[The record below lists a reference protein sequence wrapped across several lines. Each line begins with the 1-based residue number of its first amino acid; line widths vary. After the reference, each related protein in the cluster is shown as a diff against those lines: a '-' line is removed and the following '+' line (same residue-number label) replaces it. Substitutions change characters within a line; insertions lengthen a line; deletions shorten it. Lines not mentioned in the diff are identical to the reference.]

1 MTSRFRLVL
10 FLAYSL
16 LVAGLLTRSGDL
28 ALAAL
33 PFMVYLAAGL
43 LSASGEIRLAAV
55 RRLSA
60 PSAQPG
66 APLRMQVEVEN
77 QAQTT
82 VYLHLEDA
90 AHPGLEIMEG
100 EREAHLALPPGEK
113 TTLDYQFRLGR
124 GSYAWQFLPVTAG
137 DPFGLFERQLELACP
152 DQVNIFPERI
162 RIKHIPL
169 FLQRT
174 LQNPGPYRARRGGSG
189 SDFWGVRPYHL
200 GDPMRRIHWQL
211 SARYPG
217 SFFTK
222 EFEREES
229 ADIGLI
235 LDAGVYFSAPG
246 AASLFEHSA
255 SAAAALAEV
264 LLKEGARLSVLNLNR
279 EERYLFP
286 GSGKAQLVKVLRHLA
301 SAGSDANISLKRIC
315 KYLVYIF
322 SRRSLIIVISPLRR
336 SDVQAFRYM
345 RATGYQ
351 VILLSP
357 DPVSFA
363 SHSLPAGRAAEL
375 SLRAARMERG
385 LSLRQVRQMGVEVIE
400 WDVDQPLAEV
410 LRSAFRSRRAR
421 RVGSR
426 V

>member
-1 MTSRFRLVL
+1 MTARFRLVL

-16 LVAGLLTRSGDL
+16 LLAALLARRGDL

-43 LSASGEIRLAAV
+43 LFAPGEVRLGAA
-55 RRLSA
+55 RRLNA

-66 APLRMQVEVEN
+66 TSLRMQVEVEN
-77 QAQTT
+77 QAEST
-82 VYLHLEDA
+82 VYLHLADA
-90 AHPGLEIMEG
+90 GHSGLEIIEG
-100 EREAHLALPPGEK
+100 EREAHLALLPGEK
-113 TTLDYQFRLGR
+113 YVLDYLFRGGR
-124 GSYAWQFLPVTAG
+124 GSYAWQSLQAAAG
-137 DPFGLFERQLELACP
+137 DPFGLFERRLDLACP

-169 FLQRT
+169 VLQRT
-174 LQNPGPYRARRGGSG
+174 LQNPGPYGARRGGSG

-200 GDPMRRIHWQL
+200 GDPLRRIHWRL

-217 SFFTK
+217 SVFTK

-229 ADIGLI
+229 ADIGLL
-235 LDAGVYFSAPG
+235 LDAGAYLSAPG
-246 AASLFEHSA
+246 EDSLFEHA
-255 SAAAALAEV
+255 TSAAAALAEV
-264 LLKEGARLSVLNLNR
+264 LLKEGARVSLLNLNG

-286 GSGKAQLVKVLRHLA
+286 GSGKAQLVKVLRRL
-301 SAGSDANISLKRIC
+301 SSPGSDANISLKHIT
-315 KYLVYIF
+315 KYLVYVF

-336 SDVQAFRYM
+336 SDLQAFRYM

-363 SHSLPAGRAAEL
+363 ARSLPSDRAAEL
-375 SLRAARMERG
+375 ALRAARLERS
-385 LSLRQVRQMGVEVIE
+385 LTLRQVRQMGVEVIE

-410 LRSAFRSRRAR
+410 LRTAFRTRRAQ

-426 V
+426 L